1 VTPQDYEYL
10 RKLLKDHSGLDLSA
24 DKQYLIESRLLP
36 LSRKCGVPGISEL
49 VQTMKGGSSSIVAQ
63 VVEAMTTNE
72 TFFFRDKVP
81 FDHFRDSIVPELLKA
96 RAARKTIRIWCAAG
110 STGQEPYSLAMCLKE
125 MSAQLAGWRVEIVA
139 TDLSREVLEKS
150 KSGIYSQF
158 EVQRG
163 LPIQLLV
170 KYFKQN
176 GELWQISPDIRAM
189 IQHRQLNLLH
199 DFSQLGVFDI
209 IYCRNVLIYFD
220 QDTKIN
226 IFGRLAK
233 TMEPDGF
240 LVLGAA
246 ETVVGLTDVFKP
258 FPDKRGLYRPSAARA
273 TTAQAAT
280 AMPKIAA
287 MAGR

>member
-1 VTPQDYEYL
+1 MTPPDYEYL

-36 LSRKCGVPGISEL
+36 LSRKCGLAGISEL
-49 VQTMKGGSSSIVAQ
+49 VQKMKGGAPAIVAQ

-81 FDHFRDSIVPELLKA
+81 FDHFRDSIMPEVLKA
-96 RAARKTIRIWCAAG
+96 RAARKSIRIWCAAG
-110 STGQEPYSLAMCLKE
+110 STGQEPYSLAMSLKE
-125 MSAQLAGWRVEIVA
+125 MSAALAGWRVEIIA
-139 TDLSREVLEKS
+139 TDLSQEVLEKS
-150 KSGIYSQF
+150 KAGIYSQF

-163 LPIQLLV
+163 LPIQMLV

-176 GELWQISPDIRAM
+176 GELWQINADIRAM
-189 IQHRQLNLLH
+189 VQHRQLNLLH
-199 DFSQLGVFDI
+199 DFSQLGMFDVI
-209 IYCRNVLIYFD
+209 FCRNVLIYFD

-233 TMEPDGF
+233 SMEADGF

-258 FPDKRGLYRPSAARA
+258 FPDKRGLYRPNAARA
-273 TTAQAAT
+273 APAAV
-280 AMPKIAA
+280 PKIAA